1 MIILTKAKNILTR
14 ITTDSFSP
22 VFRSYPVNLVRRQP
36 FAHFC
41 IVKLLITRKNLKM
54 EVITIQSEAF
64 NAIVEKIEAVN
75 KKLETKEKEPKEKWL
90 DNQELMQLLKISKR
104 TAQHYRDSGLISF
117 SQVGAKIYYRLS
129 DVETLLNKHYNKAF
143 KK

>member
-1 MIILTKAKNILTR
+1 M
-14 ITTDSFSP
+14 
-22 VFRSYPVNLVRRQP
+22 Q
-36 FAHFC
+36 
-41 IVKLLITRKNLKM
+41 
-54 EVITIQSEAF
+54 VITIQSEAF
-64 NAIVEKIEAVN
+64 QELVSKLNEIQNRLNA
-75 KKLETKEKEPKEKWL
+75 KEKQPSEIWL

-129 DVETLLNKHYNKAF
+129 DVEDLLKKHHNKAF